1 MTIIVLDPTEITII
15 AVAISQYSTSL
26 RLLLLKSMCPN
37 IPVKDLKFLN
47 ICVFLLHDVLLKR
60 IFYRANWHLPISFSK
75 VKHACISLKWG
86 HIFRPL
92 GLFLLRPHPQRL
104 SLSKKCEWI
113 DFNPSFLVKGQ
124 GHSRPLW
131 KSPVRIIFLT
141 PLSSLSLAKEVVC
154 SDLQSSVGVKCQ
166 GHIIPL
172 WKIPVHTH

>member
-1 MTIIVLDPTEITII
+1 
-15 AVAISQYSTSL
+15 
-26 RLLLLKSMCPN
+26 MC
-37 IPVKDLKFLN
+37 IFATRCS
-47 ICVFLLHDVLLKR
+47 IKR
-60 IFYRANWHLPISFSK
+60 ICYRANWHLPISFSK

-92 GLFLLRPHPQRL
+92 GLFLLRPHPKDCLWVRNVNGL
-104 SLSKKCEWI
+104 ILILVSWSK
-113 DFNPSFLVKGQ
+113 VKVIAD
-124 GHSRPLW
+124 LFE